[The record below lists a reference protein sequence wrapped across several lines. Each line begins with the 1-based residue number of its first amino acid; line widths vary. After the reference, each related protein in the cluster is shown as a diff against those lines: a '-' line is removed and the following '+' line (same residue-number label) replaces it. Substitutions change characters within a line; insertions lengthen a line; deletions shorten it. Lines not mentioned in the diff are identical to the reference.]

1 MEPEERG
8 KHWKKMWFIKN
19 QVHPKLG
26 FEKVVSKIFQGNL
39 RVAFL
44 CKKTNTGAE
53 EK

>member
-26 FEKVVSKIFQGNL
+26 PKKQIFWDPIWDSK
-39 RVAFL
+39 R
-44 CKKTNTGAE
+44 
-53 EK
+53 